1 MQDEVHL
8 VANGSTTNDALVGKK
23 DIKGEA
29 SENGRD
35 EHFVSVGKE
44 RDDLHQISAVEI
56 HNILQSDNDS
66 VVKDRVFLRN

>member
-1 MQDEVHL
+1 MQYEVHL
-8 VANGSTTNDALVGKK
+8 VAHGSTTDDAFVGKK

-35 EHFVSVGKE
+35 EHFIGVGKE

-56 HNILQSDNDS
+56 HNFLQRDNECCE
-66 VVKDRVFLRN
+66 R